1 MVSREFLVCQGA
13 VLPYLCTASAF
24 SRCTYRPSVIYLI
37 VNKLLSRALSLMY
50 AHTRTYKQLFNGEN
64 LLLRCYRDN
73 MTILGHESVTMKN
86 SFFSDETICE
96 VEDLTSRVSTIQPG
110 FEKWFLFG

>member
-37 VNKLLSRALSLMY
+37 VNKLLSRSLSFSL
-50 AHTRTYKQLFNGEN
+50 AGVHTRPSLAGVHTEGQWCCSQRQRIKSQ
-64 LLLRCYRDN
+64 
-73 MTILGHESVTMKN
+73 ILHRLSSVEMGRSKT
-86 SFFSDETICE
+86 T
-96 VEDLTSRVSTIQPG
+96 LTTSLSGCSTWTSQVT
-110 FEKWFLFG
+110 